1 MAGWHLLEKVIDK
14 LGRHST
20 LTGKYWFLSCLVLR
34 LLMWMVVVNEVFAP
48 GASKPEDKKSELE
61 CDTNTPGCEMICTN
75 YFYKFN
81 PAWYWAF
88 QMLFTCLPMVVTTVF
103 FE

>member
-34 LLMWMVVVNEVFAP
+34 LLMWAVVVNEVFEP
-48 GASKPEDKKSELE
+48 GSKVGDTKSELE
-61 CDTNTPGCEMICTN
+61 CDTNTPGCEFMCIN
-75 YFYKFN
+75 HFYKFN

-88 QMLFTCLPMVVTTVF
+88 QLLFTCLPMVVTMVY